1 MISGGVLNGIRTF
14 VAAAEAGS
22 FAVASERL
30 GLSRSAV
37 SKSIARLE
45 ARLGSQLFTRTTRSL
60 GLTEEGRAFYDRC
73 ARAFSDL
80 QAAELSLAT
89 GRQVPAGRLRVDL
102 PVVFGRQCVMP
113 VLLETVRLYP
123 ELGLDVTF
131 NNRRVDLVEEGFD
144 LAIRIGHLDDST
156 SVVARRLGV
165 QQMVVCA
172 APSYLQAHAA
182 PASPD
187 DLSDHDCLTY
197 FYGGRTSPWLFPGPD
212 GLAQPRQVQGRLR
225 LGSGDA
231 IADAALAGQGLAQLP
246 TWLIA
251 EHLISGALVAL
262 LPEHVCAGLPIHAI
276 WPQGRQSTPKV
287 RVVIDELVARF
298 LPVPP
303 WDQALPHLVV

>member
-1 MISGGVLNGIRTF
+1 MISAGVLNGIRTF

-22 FAVASERL
+22 FVIASERL

-45 ARLGSQLFTRTTRSL
+45 ARLGAQLFNRTTRSL
-60 GLTEEGRAFYDRC
+60 GLTEEGQAFYDRC
-73 ARAFSDL
+73 VRAFADL
-80 QAAELSLAT
+80 QAAELSLAS
-89 GRQVPAGRLRVDL
+89 GRQVPTGRLRVDL
-102 PVVFGRQCVMP
+102 PVVFGRQCVMS
-113 VLLETVRLYP
+113 VLLETARLYP
-123 ELGLDVTF
+123 ELGVDVTF

-144 LAIRIGHLDDST
+144 LAVRIGNLDDST

-172 APSYLQAHAA
+172 APSYLREHGA
-182 PASPD
+182 PRTPD
-187 DLSDHDCLTY
+187 DLAGHDCLTY
-197 FYGGRTSPWLFPGPD
+197 FYSGRTSPWLFPSPGGQP
-212 GLAQPRQVQGRLR
+212 LPRQVQGRLR
-225 LGSGDA
+225 LGSGDV
-231 IADAALAGQGLAQLP
+231 IADAVLAGQGLAQLP

-251 EHLISGALVAL
+251 PHLISGTLVAV
-262 LPEHVCAGLPIHAI
+262 LPAHVCAGLPIHAI

-303 WDQALPHLVV
+303 WDLALPHLVA